1 MGCDYKGKLH
11 IEKTSSDRWYNYF
24 SVEGLSIEDM
34 NTILNANREGKDQ
47 RDVLVDV
54 MSQYDNDSY
63 YGQNIAEGWR
73 NGYGIY
79 HIGHIGGHL
88 LVEVGNS
95 CD

>member
-1 MGCDYKGKLH
+1 MATLH
-11 IEKTSSDRWYNYF
+11 IEKTSSDRCFDYY
-24 SVEGLSIEDM
+24 SIEGLSVEEIKQITEAH
-34 NTILNANREGKDQ
+34 LQGKDD
-47 RDVLVDV
+47 RDALVEV
-54 MSQYDNDSY
+54 MSKHDNDSR
-63 YGQNIAEGWR
+63 YGKNIAEGWR